1 MVLFSFCFTYALQC
15 HIITARNEVGARLYF
30 HRHLW
35 FCPRGG
41 MCGCG
46 GHTWLWGVCMV
57 ARGHLWLPGGVCGC
71 WGACV
76 VAGGYAWLQ
85 GVCVVAGGAC
95 MVARGCAWLR
105 GACMVAEGMHGCQ
118 RACMVAGGH
127 AWLLGEGVCMVAG
140 WHAWLLGAVHGCKG
154 SMHKARRDTVNE
166 RAVRI
171 LLECILVC
179 LKYCQPFGNKEYS
192 DKIPLSFTKSV
203 GLAILLQPVT
213 KSLTTL
219 DWIDQFTLAFYNIP
233 GPEIAHNAEP

>member
-1 MVLFSFCFTYALQC
+1 MV
-15 HIITARNEVGARLYF
+15 VGGVHGCQGAFVVAGGCVWL
-30 HRHLW
+30 L
-35 FCPRGG
+35 GG
-41 MCGCG
+41 MRGC
-46 GHTWLWGVCMV
+46 WGVCMV
-57 ARGHLWLPGGVCGC
+57 AGCVCGC
-71 WGACV
+71 W
-76 VAGGYAWLQ
+76 
-85 GVCVVAGGAC
+85 GAC

-105 GACMVAEGMHGCQ
+105 GACMVAEGMHGCR
-118 RACMVAGGH
+118 RACMVVGGH

-154 SMHKARRDTVNE
+154 GMRRARRDTVNE

-192 DKIPLSFTKSV
+192 DKIPLSFTESV

-219 DWIDQFTLAFYNIP
+219 DWIDQFTLALYNIP
-233 GPEIAHNAEP
+233 GLEIAHNAEP